1 LFIGGL
7 AQGQAPVEFVGKF
20 DRTDFG
26 AIAAAGAFGKVDK
39 TGVLLD
45 GSGKATLF
53 TLEINQFRIGDQ
65 FDVQM
70 PADLDQFG

>member
-1 LFIGGL
+1 LFIGGF
-7 AQGQAPVEFVGKF
+7 ADGQTPVEFVGKF
-20 DRTDFG
+20 DGADLG
-26 AIAAAGAFGKVDK
+26 AITAAGAFGKVYK
-39 TGVLLD
+39 TRVLLD
-45 GSGKATLF
+45 GGGKATLF